1 MSASH
6 AEGTAVRHDDSV
18 VGVFDDVALSVD
30 AFSVFSDS
38 DSEEASGTMNIGKSS
53 SLALTLRFATW
64 VFEQKYRIEYFIKAP
79 TKIFI

>member
-1 MSASH
+1 M
-6 AEGTAVRHDDSV
+6 RHDDSV

-53 SLALTLRFATW
+53 NLALTLRFAT
-64 VFEQKYRIEYFIKAP
+64 
-79 TKIFI
+79 

>member
-30 AFSVFSDS
+30 AFSDFSDS
-38 DSEEASGTMNIGKSS
+38 DSKEASGTVNIGKSS
-53 SLALTLRFATW
+53 NLALRLRFAT
-64 VFEQKYRIEYFIKAP
+64 
-79 TKIFI
+79 

>member
-18 VGVFDDVALSVD
+18 VDVFDDVALSVD

-38 DSEEASGTMNIGKSS
+38 DSKEASATVNIGKSS
-53 SLALTLRFATW
+53 NLALTLRFAT
-64 VFEQKYRIEYFIKAP
+64 
-79 TKIFI
+79 